1 MAPRPSS
8 GTKLLTSIKTL
19 LPALTLRTLSLPKPT
34 RGLKAATVGRAAFL
48 VVYVQVSS
56 VRSSKGVLLVS
67 PNGWGVSQGQE
78 TFIEHL
84 FHSQALYNHNSWK
97 PLSKPVRT
105 TNNPQFTEGKLGL
118 QKVKSYQ

>member
-1 MAPRPSS
+1 M
-8 GTKLLTSIKTL
+8 
-19 LPALTLRTLSLPKPT
+19 
-34 RGLKAATVGRAAFL
+34 
-48 VVYVQVSS
+48 
-56 VRSSKGVLLVS
+56 LLVS

-105 TNNPQFTEGKLGL
+105 TNNPQFTEGETWAPEGQELSMTPFHMPGAVL
-118 QKVKSYQ
+118 KVLYALSPSILVNKVIQ